1 MATKLLSIEKAMK
14 SDEVSLKNESIFDN
28 ENVASLK
35 EMLYSIPNSIN
46 KNIYIHNLFMDEEF
60 EDETDVKTERKTV
73 NEKGARIRKLILTKQ
88 DKNKK
93 ISLNLPSD
101 VLSTESDKASD
112 SSSES
117 GSSSSSESSIETDDN
132 SVSNLK
138 NDKTEKENNETIA
151 KEESKKEK
159 NASKPEETYPPM
171 TQPVI
176 IDFGDKSESEDS
188 EPKIRNNENESE
200 SGSEFEDSEFEDS
213 EFDDS
218 ESYDIEFSDSESE
231 ESELNSADASSL
243 GWINSESSSSISSSI
258 DFDNLT
264 NDDDISSTTSAESY
278 DEVEDDSSEESDIN
292 EYEISNDESENLSF
306 TEDDYDYSDV
316 SVDEENEN
324 NNLQNVSKED
334 KEGKKEKPDKNQ
346 KGEEPEF
353 EWKDQ
358 SVINEDYADEL
369 REEARRIANLKG
381 PYGMATEEGIDK
393 LSNLLDDVLDYS
405 SGISSKNNP
414 IKDLVRN
421 FNSIKTIQRGL
432 VGNKKDL
439 DVVATNIDEIKKNAN
454 EVSKARAAEISMQKT
469 YLDKII
475 ALNRFEYSEEI
486 ETMLRNALFDIHTNI
501 SQNKNSDKDANENS
515 DKDTQETAKD
525 EVFQNVG
532 KILLPLLRTKNEPM
546 NYNYDFQY
554 DILKEIIRQED
565 FFSEIEGRSSYSD
578 DDKSSLKVDPIS
590 SFILLRYLK
599 TILYYSN
606 DESIASSSPDLQSMP
621 KGEYFKE
628 SLETT
633 FRNIQDLKPNSS
645 QDDVNVNDDSYKG
658 YLQKFKG
665 FVDSYESN
673 NKKSYKE
680 NSKTIGEKRKDF
692 KKLLDNVN
700 KIIDKNY
707 AIVKKQLSP
716 MPSGGN
722 IVQLNTIKNKLEE
735 LNDEIKKSKNGNVEG
750 LKSIL
755 SNIIG
760 NIGKPSNLVEV
771 CGQKTAILENLKEM
785 YKEARKHKATKPST
799 KPEEKKDAT
808 TTAAAPPN
816 SATTAT

>member
-14 SDEVSLKNESIFDN
+14 SDEVSLKNESIVDN

-60 EDETDVKTERKTV
+60 EDETDVKTERETV

-101 VLSTESDKASD
+101 VLSTESDEASD

-138 NDKTEKENNETIA
+138 NDKTEKESNETIA
-151 KEESKKEK
+151 KEESKKEET
-159 NASKPEETYPPM
+159 ASKPEETASRITQPRIINYPPN
-171 TQPVI
+171 
-176 IDFGDKSESEDS
+176 KSESEDS
-188 EPKIRNNENESE
+188 EPEIRNNEDEDESE
-200 SGSEFEDSEFEDS
+200 SGSEFDDS

-231 ESELNSADASSL
+231 ESESNSADASSL

-324 NNLQNVSKED
+324 NNPQDVPKED
-334 KEGKKEKPDKNQ
+334 KEGKKEEPDKNQ

-381 PYGMATEEGIDK
+381 PYGMATEEGIDQ
-393 LSNLLDDVLDYS
+393 LSDLLNDVLDYS

-414 IKDLVRN
+414 IKELVRN
-421 FNSIKTIQRGL
+421 FNSIKTIQRGF

-439 DVVATNIDEIKKNAN
+439 DVVATNINEIKKNAN

-515 DKDTQETAKD
+515 DKDAQETAKN

-599 TILYYSN
+599 TILNYN
-606 DESIASSSPDLQSMP
+606 GKAGKGSSSIRIPTEECFNSD
-621 KGEYFKE
+621 GN
-628 SLETT
+628 LETT
-633 FRNIQDLKPNSS
+633 FGSIIESTNISSFTKDTLNPEQYGYSTYLADLKN
-645 QDDVNVNDDSYKG
+645 
-658 YLQKFKG
+658 
-665 FVDSYESN
+665 FVDSYNGKDKKGEIN
-673 NKKSYKE
+673 NKLKDLLSE
-680 NSKTIGEKRKDF
+680 ANKTINENYIKVKQ
-692 KKLLDNVN
+692 KLSLSPIAENINIKLLDVRTALRKLLEEINRKDN
-700 KIIDKNY
+700 RNEDLSAKLKNIIDN
-707 AIVKKQLSP
+707 
-716 MPSGGN
+716 MGNPSR
-722 IVQLNTIKNKLEE
+722 
-735 LNDEIKKSKNGNVEG
+735 
-750 LKSIL
+750 
-755 SNIIG
+755 
-760 NIGKPSNLVEV
+760 LVEV

-785 YKEARKHKATKPST
+785 YKEARKHKATNPTT
-799 KPEEKKDAT
+799 KPEEKKDAA
-808 TTAAAPPN
+808 TTAAAPP
-816 SATTAT
+816 SSTTTAT

>member
-1 MATKLLSIEKAMK
+1 
-14 SDEVSLKNESIFDN
+14 
-28 ENVASLK
+28 
-35 EMLYSIPNSIN
+35 
-46 KNIYIHNLFMDEEF
+46 MDEEF

-93 ISLNLPSD
+93 ISSSLLSD
-101 VLSTESDKASD
+101 VLSTESDEASD

-132 SVSNLK
+132 SVSNLE
-138 NDKTEKENNETIA
+138 NAKTEKENNETIA

-200 SGSEFEDSEFEDS
+200 SGSEFEDSEF
-213 EFDDS
+213 DDS
-218 ESYDIEFSDSESE
+218 ESDDIEFSDSESE
-231 ESELNSADASSL
+231 ESELNSDDASSL

-258 DFDNLT
+258 DFDDLT

-278 DEVEDDSSEESDIN
+278 DEVEDNSSEESDIN

-306 TEDDYDYSDV
+306 TENDYDYSDV

-324 NNLQNVSKED
+324 NNLQDVPKED
-334 KEGKKEKPDKNQ
+334 KENKEGKKEEPDKNQ

-414 IKDLVRN
+414 IKELVRN
-421 FNSIKTIQRGL
+421 FNSIKTIQRGF

-439 DVVATNIDEIKKNAN
+439 DVVATNINEIKKNAN
-454 EVSKARAAEISMQKT
+454 EVSKARAVEISMQKT

-722 IVQLNTIKNKLEE
+722 IVQLSTIQNKLKE

-755 SNIIG
+755 SSIIINIR
-760 NIGKPSNLVEV
+760 KPSSIVKI
-771 CGQKTAILENLKEM
+771 CGQEDELEKLEKM
-785 YKEARKHKATKPST
+785 YKEARKHKATNSST
-799 KPEEKKDAT
+799 KPEEKKDAA
-808 TTAAAPPN
+808 TTAAAPP
-816 SATTAT
+816 SSTTTAT

>member
-14 SDEVSLKNESIFDN
+14 SDEVSLKNESIVDN

-60 EDETDVKTERKTV
+60 EDETDVKTERETV

-93 ISLNLPSD
+93 ISSSLLSD
-101 VLSTESDKASD
+101 VLSTESDEASD

-138 NDKTEKENNETIA
+138 NDKTEKESNETIA
-151 KEESKKEK
+151 KEESKKEET
-159 NASKPEETYPPM
+159 ASRITQPRIINYPPN
-171 TQPVI
+171 
-176 IDFGDKSESEDS
+176 KSELEDN
-188 EPKIRNNENESE
+188 EPEIRNNEDEDESE
-200 SGSEFEDSEFEDS
+200 SGSEFDNS

-231 ESELNSADASSL
+231 ENELNSDDASIL
-243 GWINSESSSSISSSI
+243 GWINSEPSSSISSSI
-258 DFDNLT
+258 DFDDLT
-264 NDDDISSTTSAESY
+264 NDNDISSTTSAESY
-278 DEVEDDSSEESDIN
+278 DEVEDNSSEESDIN

-324 NNLQNVSKED
+324 NNLQDVPKED
-334 KEGKKEKPDKNQ
+334 KEGKKEEPDKNQ
-346 KGEEPEF
+346 KGEEPKF
-353 EWKDQ
+353 QWKDQ
-358 SVINEDYADEL
+358 SIINEDYADEL
-369 REEARRIANLKG
+369 RERARRIANLGG
-381 PYGMATEEGIDK
+381 PYGMATEKGIDQ

-414 IKDLVRN
+414 IKELVRN
-421 FNSIKTIQRGL
+421 FNSIKTIQRGF

-439 DVVATNIDEIKKNAN
+439 DVVATNINEIKKNAN

-515 DKDTQETAKD
+515 DKDAQETAKD

-578 DDKSSLKVDPIS
+578 DDKSSLKVNPIS

-599 TILYYSN
+599 TILNYN
-606 DESIASSSPDLQSMP
+606 GKAGKGSSSIRIPTEECFNSD
-621 KGEYFKE
+621 GN
-628 SLETT
+628 LETT
-633 FRNIQDLKPNSS
+633 FGSIIESTNISSFTKDTLNPEQYGYSTYLADLKN
-645 QDDVNVNDDSYKG
+645 
-658 YLQKFKG
+658 
-665 FVDSYESN
+665 FVDSYNGKDKKGEIN
-673 NKKSYKE
+673 NKLKDLLSE
-680 NSKTIGEKRKDF
+680 ANKTINENYIKVKQ
-692 KKLLDNVN
+692 KLSLSPIAENINIKLLDVRTALRKLLEEINRKDN
-700 KIIDKNY
+700 RNED
-707 AIVKKQLSP
+707 LSAKLKD
-716 MPSGGN
+716 
-722 IVQLNTIKNKLEE
+722 IIKNM
-735 LNDEIKKSKNGNVEG
+735 NS
-750 LKSIL
+750 
-755 SNIIG
+755 
-760 NIGKPSNLVEV
+760 PSNLVEV

>member
-60 EDETDVKTERKTV
+60 EDETDVKTERETV

-101 VLSTESDKASD
+101 VLSTESDEASD

-132 SVSNLK
+132 SVFNLK

-176 IDFGDKSESEDS
+176 IDFGDESESEDS
-188 EPKIRNNENESE
+188 EPEIRSNEDENESE
-200 SGSEFEDSEFEDS
+200 SGSEFEDS

-231 ESELNSADASSL
+231 ESESNSADASIL
-243 GWINSESSSSISSSI
+243 GWINSEPSSSISSSI
-258 DFDNLT
+258 DFDDLT

-278 DEVEDDSSEESDIN
+278 DEVEDNSSEESDIN

-316 SVDEENEN
+316 SVYEENEN
-324 NNLQNVSKED
+324 NNLQDVSRED

-346 KGEEPEF
+346 KGEEPKF

-358 SVINEDYADEL
+358 SIINEDYADEL
-369 REEARRIANLKG
+369 RERARRIANLGG
-381 PYGMATEEGIDK
+381 PYGMATEKGIDQ

-414 IKDLVRN
+414 IKELVRN

-515 DKDTQETAKD
+515 DKDAQETAKD

-578 DDKSSLKVDPIS
+578 DDKSSLKVNPIS

-599 TILYYSN
+599 TILNYNADSESN
-606 DESIASSSPDLQSMP
+606 NKPSNFKVPTEELFPRDGNLKNTFESIIESANIDSFEKDELNP
-621 KGEYFKE
+621 KQQDYSTYLIDFK
-628 SLETT
+628 T
-633 FRNIQDLKPNSS
+633 
-645 QDDVNVNDDSYKG
+645 
-658 YLQKFKG
+658 
-665 FVDSYESN
+665 FVDSYNEKDKKGEIN
-673 NKKSYKE
+673 NKLKDLLSKTNDKINESYHKVKQKLSKNPAYENINIELNNVKKALENLLDKIKNNKNKNLANKLNDIIKNMDNPSKLVKVCGQSKDTLESFKKMYKKSR
-680 NSKTIGEKRKDF
+680 NSKTT
-692 KKLLDNVN
+692 N
-700 KIIDKNY
+700 
-707 AIVKKQLSP
+707 
-716 MPSGGN
+716 
-722 IVQLNTIKNKLEE
+722 
-735 LNDEIKKSKNGNVEG
+735 
-750 LKSIL
+750 
-755 SNIIG
+755 SN
-760 NIGKPSNLVEV
+760 
-771 CGQKTAILENLKEM
+771 
-785 YKEARKHKATKPST
+785 T
-799 KPEEKKDAT
+799 KPEEKKGAA
-808 TTAAAPPN
+808 TTAATPPS

>member
-14 SDEVSLKNESIFDN
+14 SDEVSLKNESIVDN

-132 SVSNLK
+132 SVSNLE
-138 NDKTEKENNETIA
+138 NAKTEKENNETIA

-176 IDFGDKSESEDS
+176 IDFGDESESEDS
-188 EPKIRNNENESE
+188 EPEIRSNEDENESE
-200 SGSEFEDSEFEDS
+200 SGS

-231 ESELNSADASSL
+231 ESEP
-243 GWINSESSSSISSSI
+243 SSSISSSI
-258 DFDNLT
+258 DFDDLT

-278 DEVEDDSSEESDIN
+278 DEVDDDSSEESDIN

-421 FNSIKTIQRGL
+421 FNSIKTIQRGF

-439 DVVATNIDEIKKNAN
+439 DVVATNINEIKKNAN
-454 EVSKARAAEISMQKT
+454 EVSKARAVEISMQKT

-486 ETMLRNALFDIHTNI
+486 ETMLRNALFNIHTNI

-680 NSKTIGEKRKDF
+680 NSKTIEEKRKDF

-722 IVQLNTIKNKLEE
+722 IVQLSTIQNKLKE

-755 SNIIG
+755 SSIIINIR
-760 NIGKPSNLVEV
+760 KPSSIVKI
-771 CGQKTAILENLKEM
+771 CGQEDELEKLEKM
-785 YKEARKHKATKPST
+785 YKEARKHKATNSST

-808 TTAAAPPN
+808 TTAAAPPS

>member
-60 EDETDVKTERKTV
+60 EDETDVKTERETV

-93 ISLNLPSD
+93 ISLNLLSD
-101 VLSTESDKASD
+101 VLSTESDEASD

-132 SVSNLK
+132 SVFNLK

-176 IDFGDKSESEDS
+176 IDFGDESESEDS
-188 EPKIRNNENESE
+188 EPEIRSNEDENESE
-200 SGSEFEDSEFEDS
+200 SGS

-231 ESELNSADASSL
+231 ESEP
-243 GWINSESSSSISSSI
+243 SSSISSSI
-258 DFDNLT
+258 DFDDLT
-264 NDDDISSTTSAESY
+264 NDNDISSTTRAESY
-278 DEVEDDSSEESDIN
+278 DEVEDNSSEESDIN

-306 TEDDYDYSDV
+306 TENDYDYSDV

-324 NNLQNVSKED
+324 NNLQDVPKED

-358 SVINEDYADEL
+358 SIINEDYADEL
-369 REEARRIANLKG
+369 RERARRIANLGG
-381 PYGMATEEGIDK
+381 PYGMATEEGIDQ

-414 IKDLVRN
+414 IKELVRN

-680 NSKTIGEKRKDF
+680 NSKTIEEKRKDF

-700 KIIDKNY
+700 EIIDKNY

-722 IVQLNTIKNKLEE
+722 IVQLSTIQNKLKE

-755 SNIIG
+755 SSIIINIR
-760 NIGKPSNLVEV
+760 KPSSIVKI
-771 CGQKTAILENLKEM
+771 CGQEDELEKLEKM
-785 YKEARKHKATKPST
+785 YKEARKHKATNSST
-799 KPEEKKDAT
+799 KPEEKKDAA
-808 TTAAAPPN
+808 TTAAAPP
-816 SATTAT
+816 SSTTTAT

>member
-1 MATKLLSIEKAMK
+1 
-14 SDEVSLKNESIFDN
+14 
-28 ENVASLK
+28 
-35 EMLYSIPNSIN
+35 
-46 KNIYIHNLFMDEEF
+46 
-60 EDETDVKTERKTV
+60 
-73 NEKGARIRKLILTKQ
+73 
-88 DKNKK
+88 
-93 ISLNLPSD
+93 
-101 VLSTESDKASD
+101 
-112 SSSES
+112 
-117 GSSSSSESSIETDDN
+117 
-132 SVSNLK
+132 
-138 NDKTEKENNETIA
+138 
-151 KEESKKEK
+151 
-159 NASKPEETYPPM
+159 
-171 TQPVI
+171 
-176 IDFGDKSESEDS
+176 
-188 EPKIRNNENESE
+188 
-200 SGSEFEDSEFEDS
+200 
-213 EFDDS
+213 
-218 ESYDIEFSDSESE
+218 
-231 ESELNSADASSL
+231 
-243 GWINSESSSSISSSI
+243 
-258 DFDNLT
+258 
-264 NDDDISSTTSAESY
+264 
-278 DEVEDDSSEESDIN
+278 
-292 EYEISNDESENLSF
+292 
-306 TEDDYDYSDV
+306 
-316 SVDEENEN
+316 
-324 NNLQNVSKED
+324 
-334 KEGKKEKPDKNQ
+334 
-346 KGEEPEF
+346 
-353 EWKDQ
+353 
-358 SVINEDYADEL
+358 
-369 REEARRIANLKG
+369 
-381 PYGMATEEGIDK
+381 MATEEGIDK

-414 IKDLVRN
+414 IKELVRN

-439 DVVATNIDEIKKNAN
+439 DVVATNINEIKKNAN

-680 NSKTIGEKRKDF
+680 NSKTIEEKRKDF

-700 KIIDKNY
+700 KIINKNY

-722 IVQLNTIKNKLEE
+722 IVQLSTIQNKLKE

-755 SNIIG
+755 SSIIINIR
-760 NIGKPSNLVEV
+760 KPSSIVKI
-771 CGQKTAILENLKEM
+771 CGQEDELEKLEKM
-785 YKEARKHKATKPST
+785 YKEARKHKATNSST
-799 KPEEKKDAT
+799 KPEEKKDAA
-808 TTAAAPPN
+808 TTAAAPP
-816 SATTAT
+816 SSTTTAT

>member
-60 EDETDVKTERKTV
+60 EDETDVKTERETV

-101 VLSTESDKASD
+101 VLSTESDEASD

-132 SVSNLK
+132 SVSNLE
-138 NDKTEKENNETIA
+138 NAKTEKENNETIA

-176 IDFGDKSESEDS
+176 IDFGDESESEDS
-188 EPKIRNNENESE
+188 EPEIRSNEDENESE
-200 SGSEFEDSEFEDS
+200 SGSEFDN
-213 EFDDS
+213 S

-231 ESELNSADASSL
+231 ESEP
-243 GWINSESSSSISSSI
+243 SSSISSSI
-258 DFDNLT
+258 DFDDLT
-264 NDDDISSTTSAESY
+264 NDNDISSTTSAESY

-306 TEDDYDYSDV
+306 TENDYDYSDV

-324 NNLQNVSKED
+324 NNLQDVPKED

-358 SVINEDYADEL
+358 SIINEDYADEL
-369 REEARRIANLKG
+369 RERARRIANLGG
-381 PYGMATEEGIDK
+381 PYGMATEKGIDQ

-414 IKDLVRN
+414 IKELVRN

-515 DKDTQETAKD
+515 DKDAQETAKD

-578 DDKSSLKVDPIS
+578 DDKSSLKVNPIS

-599 TILYYSN
+599 TILNYNADSESN
-606 DESIASSSPDLQSMP
+606 NKPSNFKVPTEELFPRDGNLKNTFESIIESANIDSFEKDELNP
-621 KGEYFKE
+621 KQQDYSTYLIDFK
-628 SLETT
+628 T
-633 FRNIQDLKPNSS
+633 
-645 QDDVNVNDDSYKG
+645 
-658 YLQKFKG
+658 
-665 FVDSYESN
+665 FVDSYNEKDKKGEIN
-673 NKKSYKE
+673 NKLKDLLSKTNDKINESYHKVKQKLSKNPAYENINIELNNVKKALENLLDKIKNNKNKNLANKLNDIIKNMDNPSKLVKVCGQSKDTLESFKKMYKKSR
-680 NSKTIGEKRKDF
+680 NSKTT
-692 KKLLDNVN
+692 N
-700 KIIDKNY
+700 
-707 AIVKKQLSP
+707 
-716 MPSGGN
+716 
-722 IVQLNTIKNKLEE
+722 
-735 LNDEIKKSKNGNVEG
+735 
-750 LKSIL
+750 
-755 SNIIG
+755 SN
-760 NIGKPSNLVEV
+760 
-771 CGQKTAILENLKEM
+771 
-785 YKEARKHKATKPST
+785 T
-799 KPEEKKDAT
+799 KPEEKKGAA
-808 TTAAAPPN
+808 TTAATPPS

>member
-60 EDETDVKTERKTV
+60 EDETDVKTERETI

-93 ISLNLPSD
+93 ISSSLLSD

-132 SVSNLK
+132 SVSNLE
-138 NDKTEKENNETIA
+138 NAKTEKENNETIA

-200 SGSEFEDSEFEDS
+200 SGSEFEDSEF
-213 EFDDS
+213 DDS

-231 ESELNSADASSL
+231 ESEP
-243 GWINSESSSSISSSI
+243 SSSISSSI
-258 DFDNLT
+258 DFDDLT
-264 NDDDISSTTSAESY
+264 NDNDISSTTSAESY

-324 NNLQNVSKED
+324 NNPQDVSKED

-353 EWKDQ
+353 QWKDQ
-358 SVINEDYADEL
+358 SIINEDYANEL
-369 REEARRIANLKG
+369 REKARRIASLDG

-414 IKDLVRN
+414 IKELVRN
-421 FNSIKTIQRGL
+421 FNSIKTIQRGF

-439 DVVATNIDEIKKNAN
+439 DVVATNINEIKKNAN

-486 ETMLRNALFDIHTNI
+486 ETMLRNALFDIYTNI

-515 DKDTQETAKD
+515 DKDAQETAKD

-606 DESIASSSPDLQSMP
+606 DESIAPSSPDLQSMP

-680 NSKTIGEKRKDF
+680 NSKTIEEKRKDF

-700 KIIDKNY
+700 EIIDKNY

-785 YKEARKHKATKPST
+785 YKEARKHKATNSST
-799 KPEEKKDAT
+799 KPEEKKDAA
-808 TTAAAPPN
+808 TTAAAPP
-816 SATTAT
+816 SSTTTAT

>member
-60 EDETDVKTERKTV
+60 EDETDVKTERETV
-73 NEKGARIRKLILTKQ
+73 NEKDARIRKLILTKQ

-93 ISLNLPSD
+93 ISLNLLSD
-101 VLSTESDKASD
+101 VLSTESDEASD

-132 SVSNLK
+132 SVFNLE
-138 NDKTEKENNETIA
+138 NAKTEKENNETIA

-159 NASKPEETYPPM
+159 NASKPEETYSPM

-176 IDFGDKSESEDS
+176 IDFGDESESEDS
-188 EPKIRNNENESE
+188 EPEIRSNEDENESE
-200 SGSEFEDSEFEDS
+200 SGS

-231 ESELNSADASSL
+231 ESEP
-243 GWINSESSSSISSSI
+243 SSSISSSI
-258 DFDNLT
+258 DFDDLT
-264 NDDDISSTTSAESY
+264 NDNDISSTTSAESY
-278 DEVEDDSSEESDIN
+278 DEVEDNSSEESDIN

-306 TEDDYDYSDV
+306 TENDYDYSDV

-324 NNLQNVSKED
+324 NNLQDVSRED

-346 KGEEPEF
+346 KGEEPKF

-358 SVINEDYADEL
+358 SIINEDYADEL
-369 REEARRIANLKG
+369 RERARRIANLGG
-381 PYGMATEEGIDK
+381 PYGMATEEGIDQ

-414 IKDLVRN
+414 IKELVRN

-680 NSKTIGEKRKDF
+680 NSKTIEEKRKDF

-722 IVQLNTIKNKLEE
+722 IVQLSTIQNKLKE

-755 SNIIG
+755 SSIIINIR
-760 NIGKPSNLVEV
+760 KPSSIVKI
-771 CGQKTAILENLKEM
+771 CGQEDELEKLEKM
-785 YKEARKHKATKPST
+785 YKEARKHKATNSST
-799 KPEEKKDAT
+799 KPEEKKDAA
-808 TTAAAPPN
+808 TTAAAPP
-816 SATTAT
+816 SSTTTAT

>member
-60 EDETDVKTERKTV
+60 EDETDVKTERETV

-93 ISLNLPSD
+93 ISSSLLSD

-132 SVSNLK
+132 SVSNLE
-138 NDKTEKENNETIA
+138 NAKTEKENNETIA

-176 IDFGDKSESEDS
+176 IDFGDESESEDS
-188 EPKIRNNENESE
+188 EPEIRSNEDENESE
-200 SGSEFEDSEFEDS
+200 SGSEFEDS

-218 ESYDIEFSDSESE
+218 ESYDIEFSDSKSE
-231 ESELNSADASSL
+231 ESELNSADASIL
-243 GWINSESSSSISSSI
+243 GWINSEPSSSISSSI
-258 DFDNLT
+258 DFDDLT

-324 NNLQNVSKED
+324 NNPQDVSKEG

-346 KGEEPEF
+346 KGEEPKF

-358 SVINEDYADEL
+358 SIINEDYADEL
-369 REEARRIANLKG
+369 RERARRIANLGG
-381 PYGMATEEGIDK
+381 PYGMATEEGIDQ

-414 IKDLVRN
+414 IKELVRN
-421 FNSIKTIQRGL
+421 FNSIKTIQRGF

-439 DVVATNIDEIKKNAN
+439 DVVATNINEIKKNAN

-680 NSKTIGEKRKDF
+680 NSKTIEEKRKDF

-722 IVQLNTIKNKLEE
+722 IVQLSTIQNKLKE

-785 YKEARKHKATKPST
+785 YKEARKHKATNSST
-799 KPEEKKDAT
+799 KPEEKKDAA
-808 TTAAAPPN
+808 TTAAAPP
-816 SATTAT
+816 SSTTTAT

>member
-14 SDEVSLKNESIFDN
+14 SDEVSLKNESIVDN

-60 EDETDVKTERKTV
+60 EDETDVKTERETV

-93 ISLNLPSD
+93 ISSSLLSD

-132 SVSNLK
+132 SVSNLE
-138 NDKTEKENNETIA
+138 NAKTEKENNETIA

-176 IDFGDKSESEDS
+176 IDFGDESESEDS

-200 SGSEFEDSEFEDS
+200 SGSEFEDSEF
-213 EFDDS
+213 DDS

-231 ESELNSADASSL
+231 ESESNSADASSL

-258 DFDNLT
+258 DFDDLT
-264 NDDDISSTTSAESY
+264 NDNDISSTTSAESY
-278 DEVEDDSSEESDIN
+278 DEVEDNSSEESDIN

-316 SVDEENEN
+316 SVYEENEN
-324 NNLQNVSKED
+324 NNLQDVSRED

-346 KGEEPEF
+346 KGEEPKF

-358 SVINEDYADEL
+358 SIINEDYADEL
-369 REEARRIANLKG
+369 REKARRIASLDG

-421 FNSIKTIQRGL
+421 FNSIKTIQRGF

-599 TILYYSN
+599 TILNYN
-606 DESIASSSPDLQSMP
+606 GKAGKGSSSIRIPTEECFNSD
-621 KGEYFKE
+621 GN
-628 SLETT
+628 LETT
-633 FRNIQDLKPNSS
+633 FGSIIESTNISSFTKDTLNPEQYGYSTYLADLK
-645 QDDVNVNDDSYKG
+645 K
-658 YLQKFKG
+658 
-665 FVDSYESN
+665 FVDSYNGKDKKGEIN
-673 NKKSYKE
+673 NKLKDLLSE
-680 NSKTIGEKRKDF
+680 ANKTINENYIKVKQ
-692 KKLLDNVN
+692 KLSLSPIAENINIKLLDVRTALRKLLEEINRKDN
-700 KIIDKNY
+700 RNED
-707 AIVKKQLSP
+707 LSAKLKD
-716 MPSGGN
+716 
-722 IVQLNTIKNKLEE
+722 IIKNM
-735 LNDEIKKSKNGNVEG
+735 NS
-750 LKSIL
+750 
-755 SNIIG
+755 
-760 NIGKPSNLVEV
+760 PSNLVEV

-808 TTAAAPPN
+808 TTAAAPPS

>member
-14 SDEVSLKNESIFDN
+14 SDEVSLKNESIVDN

-60 EDETDVKTERKTV
+60 EDETDVKTERETV

-101 VLSTESDKASD
+101 VLSTESDEASD

-132 SVSNLK
+132 SVSNLE
-138 NDKTEKENNETIA
+138 NAKTEKENNETIA

-176 IDFGDKSESEDS
+176 IDFGDESESEDS
-188 EPKIRNNENESE
+188 EPEIRSNEDENESE
-200 SGSEFEDSEFEDS
+200 SGSEFDN
-213 EFDDS
+213 S

-231 ESELNSADASSL
+231 ESEP
-243 GWINSESSSSISSSI
+243 SSSISSSI
-258 DFDNLT
+258 DFDDLT
-264 NDDDISSTTSAESY
+264 NDNDISSTTSAESY
-278 DEVEDDSSEESDIN
+278 DEVEDNSSEESDIN

-306 TEDDYDYSDV
+306 TENDYDYSDV

-324 NNLQNVSKED
+324 NNLQDVPKED

-353 EWKDQ
+353 QWKDQ
-358 SVINEDYADEL
+358 SIINEDYADEL
-369 REEARRIANLKG
+369 REKARRIASLDG

-421 FNSIKTIQRGL
+421 FNSIKTIQRGF

-439 DVVATNIDEIKKNAN
+439 DVVATNINEIKKNAN
-454 EVSKARAAEISMQKT
+454 EVSKARAVEISMQKT

-515 DKDTQETAKD
+515 DKDAQETAKD

-722 IVQLNTIKNKLEE
+722 IVQLSTIQNKLKE

-755 SNIIG
+755 SSIIINIR
-760 NIGKPSNLVEV
+760 KPSSIVKI
-771 CGQKTAILENLKEM
+771 CGQEDELEKLEKM
-785 YKEARKHKATKPST
+785 YKEARKHKATNSST
-799 KPEEKKDAT
+799 KPEEKKDAA
-808 TTAAAPPN
+808 TTAAAPP
-816 SATTAT
+816 SSTTTAT

>member
-14 SDEVSLKNESIFDN
+14 SDEVSLKNESIVDN

-60 EDETDVKTERKTV
+60 EDETDVKTERETV

-101 VLSTESDKASD
+101 VLSTESDEASD

-132 SVSNLK
+132 SVFNLE
-138 NDKTEKENNETIA
+138 NAKTEKENNETIA

-159 NASKPEETYPPM
+159 NASKPEETYSPM

-176 IDFGDKSESEDS
+176 IDFGDESESEDS
-188 EPKIRNNENESE
+188 EPEIRSNEDENESE
-200 SGSEFEDSEFEDS
+200 SGS

-231 ESELNSADASSL
+231 ESEP
-243 GWINSESSSSISSSI
+243 SSSISSSI
-258 DFDNLT
+258 DFDDLT
-264 NDDDISSTTSAESY
+264 NDNDISSTTSAESY
-278 DEVEDDSSEESDIN
+278 DEVEDNSSEESDIN

-306 TEDDYDYSDV
+306 TENDYDYSDV

-324 NNLQNVSKED
+324 NNLQDVSRED

-346 KGEEPEF
+346 KGEEPKF

-358 SVINEDYADEL
+358 SIINEDYADEL
-369 REEARRIANLKG
+369 RERARRIANLGG
-381 PYGMATEEGIDK
+381 PYGMATEEGIDQ

-414 IKDLVRN
+414 IKELVRN

-515 DKDTQETAKD
+515 DKDAQETAKD

-606 DESIASSSPDLQSMP
+606 DESIAPSSPDLQSMP
-621 KGEYFKE
+621 KGECFKE

-673 NKKSYKE
+673 NKKFYKE
-680 NSKTIGEKRKDF
+680 NSKTIEEKRKDF

-722 IVQLNTIKNKLEE
+722 IVQLSTIQNKLKE

-755 SNIIG
+755 SSIIINIR
-760 NIGKPSNLVEV
+760 KPSSIVKI
-771 CGQKTAILENLKEM
+771 CGQEDELEKLEKM
-785 YKEARKHKATKPST
+785 YKEARKHKATNSST
-799 KPEEKKDAT
+799 KPEEKKDAA
-808 TTAAAPPN
+808 TTAAAPP
-816 SATTAT
+816 SSTTTAT

>member
-14 SDEVSLKNESIFDN
+14 SDEVSLKNESIVDN

-46 KNIYIHNLFMDEEF
+46 KNIYIHNLFMDKEF
-60 EDETDVKTERKTV
+60 EDETNVKTERETV

-93 ISLNLPSD
+93 ISSRLLSD
-101 VLSTESDKASD
+101 VLSTESDEASD

-132 SVSNLK
+132 SVSNLE
-138 NDKTEKENNETIA
+138 NAKTEKENNETIA

-176 IDFGDKSESEDS
+176 IDFGDESESEDS
-188 EPKIRNNENESE
+188 EPEIRSNEDENESE
-200 SGSEFEDSEFEDS
+200 SGSEFDN
-213 EFDDS
+213 S

-231 ESELNSADASSL
+231 ESEP
-243 GWINSESSSSISSSI
+243 SSSISSSI
-258 DFDNLT
+258 DFDDLT
-264 NDDDISSTTSAESY
+264 NDNDISSTTSAESY

-306 TEDDYDYSDV
+306 TENDYDYSDV

-324 NNLQNVSKED
+324 NNLQDVPKED

-358 SVINEDYADEL
+358 SIINEDYADEL
-369 REEARRIANLKG
+369 RERARRIANLGG
-381 PYGMATEEGIDK
+381 PYGMATEKGIDQ

-421 FNSIKTIQRGL
+421 FNSIKTIQRGF

-439 DVVATNIDEIKKNAN
+439 DVVATNINEIKKNAN

-599 TILYYSN
+599 TILNYN
-606 DESIASSSPDLQSMP
+606 GKAGKGSSSIRIPTEECFNSD
-621 KGEYFKE
+621 GN
-628 SLETT
+628 LETT
-633 FRNIQDLKPNSS
+633 FGSIIESTNISSFTKDTLNPEQYGYSTYLADLK
-645 QDDVNVNDDSYKG
+645 K
-658 YLQKFKG
+658 
-665 FVDSYESN
+665 FVDSYNGKDKKGEIN
-673 NKKSYKE
+673 NKLKDLLSE
-680 NSKTIGEKRKDF
+680 ANKTINENYIKVKQ
-692 KKLLDNVN
+692 KLSLSPIAENINIKLLDVRTALRKLLEEINRKDN
-700 KIIDKNY
+700 RNED
-707 AIVKKQLSP
+707 LSAKLKD
-716 MPSGGN
+716 
-722 IVQLNTIKNKLEE
+722 IIKNM
-735 LNDEIKKSKNGNVEG
+735 NS
-750 LKSIL
+750 
-755 SNIIG
+755 
-760 NIGKPSNLVEV
+760 PSNLVEV

-808 TTAAAPPN
+808 TTAAAPPS

>member
-1 MATKLLSIEKAMK
+1 
-14 SDEVSLKNESIFDN
+14 
-28 ENVASLK
+28 
-35 EMLYSIPNSIN
+35 MLYSIPNSIN

-60 EDETDVKTERKTV
+60 EDETDVKTERETV

-93 ISLNLPSD
+93 ISSSLLSD

-132 SVSNLK
+132 SVSNLE
-138 NDKTEKENNETIA
+138 NAKTEKENNETIA

-176 IDFGDKSESEDS
+176 IDFGDESESEDS
-188 EPKIRNNENESE
+188 EPEIRSNEDENESE
-200 SGSEFEDSEFEDS
+200 SGS

-231 ESELNSADASSL
+231 ESEP
-243 GWINSESSSSISSSI
+243 SSSISSSI
-258 DFDNLT
+258 DFDDLT
-264 NDDDISSTTSAESY
+264 NDNDISSTTSAESY
-278 DEVEDDSSEESDIN
+278 DEVEDNSSEESDIN

-324 NNLQNVSKED
+324 NNLQDVPKED

-358 SVINEDYADEL
+358 SIINEDYADEL
-369 REEARRIANLKG
+369 RERARRIANLGG
-381 PYGMATEEGIDK
+381 PYGMATEEGIDQ

-414 IKDLVRN
+414 IKELVRN

-439 DVVATNIDEIKKNAN
+439 DVVATNINEIKKNAN
-454 EVSKARAAEISMQKT
+454 EVSKARAVEISMQKT

-599 TILYYSN
+599 TILNYN
-606 DESIASSSPDLQSMP
+606 GKAGKGSSSIRIPTEECFNSD
-621 KGEYFKE
+621 GN
-628 SLETT
+628 LETT
-633 FRNIQDLKPNSS
+633 FGSIIESTNISSFTKDTLNPEQYGYSTYLADLK
-645 QDDVNVNDDSYKG
+645 K
-658 YLQKFKG
+658 
-665 FVDSYESN
+665 FVDSYNGKDKKGEIN
-673 NKKSYKE
+673 NKLKDLLSE
-680 NSKTIGEKRKDF
+680 ANKTINENYIKVKQ
-692 KKLLDNVN
+692 KLSLSPIAENINIKLLDVRTALRKLLEEINRKDN
-700 KIIDKNY
+700 RNED
-707 AIVKKQLSP
+707 LSAKLKD
-716 MPSGGN
+716 
-722 IVQLNTIKNKLEE
+722 IIKNM
-735 LNDEIKKSKNGNVEG
+735 NS
-750 LKSIL
+750 
-755 SNIIG
+755 
-760 NIGKPSNLVEV
+760 PSNLVEV

>member
-14 SDEVSLKNESIFDN
+14 SDEVSLKNESMGDN

-46 KNIYIHNLFMDEEF
+46 KNIYIHNLFMGGKF
-60 EDETDVKTERKTV
+60 EDETDVKTERETI
-73 NEKGARIRKLILTKQ
+73 NEKGARIRNLILTKQ
-88 DKNKK
+88 DKNAKK
-93 ISLNLPSD
+93 YANLPLGLLPTKSD
-101 VLSTESDKASD
+101 GTSDIYSELGSSTE
-112 SSSES
+112 
-117 GSSSSSESSIETDDN
+117 
-132 SVSNLK
+132 
-138 NDKTEKENNETIA
+138 ENNNSTSFSEDSEFEKNNENIT
-151 KEESKKEK
+151 KEESKKEE
-159 NASKPEETYPPM
+159 NASKPEEVYSPM

-176 IDFGDKSESEDS
+176 IDSGDESESEDS
-188 EPKIRNNENESE
+188 EPEIRNNENKSEIESK
-200 SGSEFEDSEFEDS
+200 FENSK
-213 EFDDS
+213 FD
-218 ESYDIEFSDSESE
+218 DSESE
-231 ESELNSADASSL
+231 ESESSSAGASIL

-258 DFDNLT
+258 DFDDLT
-264 NDDDISSTTSAESY
+264 NDSSITYSTTSDEFY
-278 DEVEDDSSEESDIN
+278 DELDDDVSEEPSMN
-292 EYEISNDESENLSF
+292 KYEGSDESENLSF
-306 TEDDYDYSDV
+306 TEDDYDYSAV
-316 SVDEENEN
+316 SIDEENKN
-324 NNLQNVSKED
+324 NNPQDVSKED
-334 KEGKKEKPDKNQ
+334 KEGKKEEPDKNQ
-346 KGEEPEF
+346 KGKEPKF
-353 EWKDQ
+353 ELKDQ
-358 SVINEDYADEL
+358 SVIKEDYANEL
-369 REEARRIANLKG
+369 RKEARRIASLDG
-381 PYGMATEEGIDK
+381 PYGMATEEGIDQ
-393 LSNLLDDVLDYS
+393 LSNLLNDVLDYS

-414 IKDLVRN
+414 IKELVRN
-421 FNSIKTIQRGL
+421 FNSIKTIQRGF

-439 DVVATNIDEIKKNAN
+439 DVVATNINEIKKNAN

-469 YLDKII
+469 YLDKIT

-501 SQNKNSDKDANENS
+501 SKNENS
-515 DKDTQETAKD
+515 DKDAQETAKD
-525 EVFQNVG
+525 EVFRNIG

-606 DESIASSSPDLQSMP
+606 DESMAPTSPNLQLMP

-633 FRNIQDLKPNSS
+633 FKNIQDLKLNSS
-645 QDDVNVNDDSYKG
+645 QDDVNVDDDSYKD

-665 FVDSYESN
+665 FVDSYES
-673 NKKSYKE
+673 KKSYKK
-680 NSKTIGEKRKDF
+680 NSKTIEEKRKDF

-700 KIIDKNY
+700 EIIDKNY

-716 MPSGGN
+716 IPSGGN
-722 IVQLNTIKNKLEE
+722 IVQLSTIISKLKE
-735 LNDEIKKSKNGNVEG
+735 LNGEIKKSTNGNVEG

-755 SNIIG
+755 NSIIG
-760 NIGKPSNLVEV
+760 NIKKPSSIVKI
-771 CGQKTAILENLKEM
+771 CGQEGELEKLREM
-785 YKEARKHKATKPST
+785 YKEARKHKATNPST
-799 KPEEKKDAT
+799 KPEEKKDAS
-808 TTAAAPPN
+808 TTAAAPAS

>member
-60 EDETDVKTERKTV
+60 EDETDVKTERETV

-93 ISLNLPSD
+93 ISLNLLSD
-101 VLSTESDKASD
+101 VLSTESDEASD

-132 SVSNLK
+132 SVFNLE
-138 NDKTEKENNETIA
+138 NAKTEKENNETIA

-159 NASKPEETYPPM
+159 NASKPEETYSPM

-176 IDFGDKSESEDS
+176 IDFGDESESEDS
-188 EPKIRNNENESE
+188 EPEIRSNEDENESE
-200 SGSEFEDSEFEDS
+200 SGS

-231 ESELNSADASSL
+231 ESEP
-243 GWINSESSSSISSSI
+243 SSSISSSI
-258 DFDNLT
+258 DFDDLT
-264 NDDDISSTTSAESY
+264 NDNDISSTTSAESY
-278 DEVEDDSSEESDIN
+278 DEVEDNSSEESDIN

-306 TEDDYDYSDV
+306 TENDYDYSDV

-324 NNLQNVSKED
+324 NNLQDVSRED

-346 KGEEPEF
+346 KGEEPKF

-358 SVINEDYADEL
+358 SIINEDYADEL
-369 REEARRIANLKG
+369 RERARRIANLGG
-381 PYGMATEEGIDK
+381 PYGMATEEGIDQ

-414 IKDLVRN
+414 IKELVRN

-680 NSKTIGEKRKDF
+680 NSKTIEEKRKDF

-722 IVQLNTIKNKLEE
+722 IVQLSTIQNKLKE

-755 SNIIG
+755 SSIIINIR
-760 NIGKPSNLVEV
+760 KPSSIVKI
-771 CGQKTAILENLKEM
+771 CGQEDELEKLEKM
-785 YKEARKHKATKPST
+785 YKEARKHKATNSST
-799 KPEEKKDAT
+799 KPEEKKDAA
-808 TTAAAPPN
+808 TTAAAPP
-816 SATTAT
+816 SSTTTAT

>member
-60 EDETDVKTERKTV
+60 EDETDVKTERETI

-93 ISLNLPSD
+93 ISSSLLSD

-138 NDKTEKENNETIA
+138 NDKTEKESNETIA
-151 KEESKKEK
+151 KEESKKEET
-159 NASKPEETYPPM
+159 ASRITQPRIINYPPN
-171 TQPVI
+171 
-176 IDFGDKSESEDS
+176 KSELEDN
-188 EPKIRNNENESE
+188 EPEIRNNEDESE
-200 SGSEFEDSEFEDS
+200 SGSEFDDSEFEDSEFEDS

-231 ESELNSADASSL
+231 ESESNSADASSL

-278 DEVEDDSSEESDIN
+278 DEVEDDFSEESDIN

-324 NNLQNVSKED
+324 NNLQNVSKEDKED

-414 IKDLVRN
+414 IKELVRN
-421 FNSIKTIQRGL
+421 FNSIKTIQRGF

-439 DVVATNIDEIKKNAN
+439 DVVATNINEIKKNAN

-501 SQNKNSDKDANENS
+501 SQNKNSDE
-515 DKDTQETAKD
+515 DTQETAK
-525 EVFQNVG
+525 NVG

-554 DILKEIIRQED
+554 DILKKIIRQED

-599 TILYYSN
+599 TILNYN
-606 DESIASSSPDLQSMP
+606 GKAGKGSSSIRIPTEECFNSD
-621 KGEYFKE
+621 GN
-628 SLETT
+628 LETT
-633 FRNIQDLKPNSS
+633 FGSIIESTNISSFTKDTLNPEQYGYSTYLADLKN
-645 QDDVNVNDDSYKG
+645 
-658 YLQKFKG
+658 
-665 FVDSYESN
+665 FVDSYNGKDKKGEIN
-673 NKKSYKE
+673 NKLKDLLSE
-680 NSKTIGEKRKDF
+680 ANKTINENYIKVKQ
-692 KKLLDNVN
+692 KLSLSPIAENINIKLLDVRTALRKLLEEINRKDN
-700 KIIDKNY
+700 RNEDLSAKLKNIIDN
-707 AIVKKQLSP
+707 
-716 MPSGGN
+716 MGNPS
-722 IVQLNTIKNKLEE
+722 K
-735 LNDEIKKSKNGNVEG
+735 
-750 LKSIL
+750 
-755 SNIIG
+755 
-760 NIGKPSNLVEV
+760 LVEV

-785 YKEARKHKATKPST
+785 YKEARKHKATNPST
-799 KPEEKKDAT
+799 KPEEKKGAA
-808 TTAAAPPN
+808 TTAAAPPS

>member
-60 EDETDVKTERKTV
+60 EDETDVKTERETV

-101 VLSTESDKASD
+101 VLSTESDEASD

-132 SVSNLK
+132 SVFNLE
-138 NDKTEKENNETIA
+138 NAKTEKENNETIA

-176 IDFGDKSESEDS
+176 IDFGDESESEDS
-188 EPKIRNNENESE
+188 EPEIRSNEDENESE
-200 SGSEFEDSEFEDS
+200 SGS

-231 ESELNSADASSL
+231 ESEP
-243 GWINSESSSSISSSI
+243 SSSISSSI
-258 DFDNLT
+258 DFDDLT
-264 NDDDISSTTSAESY
+264 NDNDISSTTSAESY
-278 DEVEDDSSEESDIN
+278 DEVEDNSSEESDIN

-324 NNLQNVSKED
+324 NNLQDVPKED
-334 KEGKKEKPDKNQ
+334 KEGKKEEPDKNQ
-346 KGEEPEF
+346 KGEEPKF
-353 EWKDQ
+353 QWKDQ
-358 SVINEDYADEL
+358 SIINEDYADEL
-369 REEARRIANLKG
+369 RERARRIANLGG
-381 PYGMATEEGIDK
+381 PYGMATEKGIDQ

-414 IKDLVRN
+414 IKELVRN
-421 FNSIKTIQRGL
+421 FNSIKTIQRGF

-439 DVVATNIDEIKKNAN
+439 DVVATNINEIKKNAN

-515 DKDTQETAKD
+515 DKDAQETAKD

-578 DDKSSLKVDPIS
+578 DDKSSLKVNPIS

-599 TILYYSN
+599 TILNYN
-606 DESIASSSPDLQSMP
+606 GKAGKGSSSIRIPTEECFNSD
-621 KGEYFKE
+621 GN
-628 SLETT
+628 LETT
-633 FRNIQDLKPNSS
+633 FGSIIESTNISSFTKDTLNPEQYGYSTYLADLKN
-645 QDDVNVNDDSYKG
+645 
-658 YLQKFKG
+658 
-665 FVDSYESN
+665 FVDSYNGKDKKGEIN
-673 NKKSYKE
+673 NKLKDLLSE
-680 NSKTIGEKRKDF
+680 ANKTINENYIKVKQ
-692 KKLLDNVN
+692 KLSLSPIAENINIKLLDVRTALRKLLEEINRKDN
-700 KIIDKNY
+700 RNED
-707 AIVKKQLSP
+707 LSAKLKD
-716 MPSGGN
+716 
-722 IVQLNTIKNKLEE
+722 IIKNM
-735 LNDEIKKSKNGNVEG
+735 NS
-750 LKSIL
+750 
-755 SNIIG
+755 
-760 NIGKPSNLVEV
+760 PSNLVKV
-771 CGQKTAILENLKEM
+771 CGQSKDTLESFKKM
-785 YKEARKHKATKPST
+785 YKEARKHKATNPST

-808 TTAAAPPN
+808 TTAATPPS

>member
-60 EDETDVKTERKTV
+60 EDETDVKTERETV

-101 VLSTESDKASD
+101 VLSTESDEASD

-132 SVSNLK
+132 SVSNLE
-138 NDKTEKENNETIA
+138 NAKTEKENNETIA

-176 IDFGDKSESEDS
+176 IDFGDESESEDS
-188 EPKIRNNENESE
+188 EPEIRSNEDENESE
-200 SGSEFEDSEFEDS
+200 SGSEFDN
-213 EFDDS
+213 S

-231 ESELNSADASSL
+231 ESEP
-243 GWINSESSSSISSSI
+243 SSSISSSI
-258 DFDNLT
+258 DFDDLT
-264 NDDDISSTTSAESY
+264 NDNDISSTTSAESY

-306 TEDDYDYSDV
+306 TENDYDYSDV

-324 NNLQNVSKED
+324 NNLQDVPKED

-358 SVINEDYADEL
+358 SIINEDYADEL
-369 REEARRIANLKG
+369 RERARRIANLGG
-381 PYGMATEEGIDK
+381 PYGMATEKGIDQ

-421 FNSIKTIQRGL
+421 FNSIKTIQRGF

-439 DVVATNIDEIKKNAN
+439 DVVATNINEIKKNAN

-599 TILYYSN
+599 TILNYN
-606 DESIASSSPDLQSMP
+606 GKAGKGSSSIRIPTEECFNSD
-621 KGEYFKE
+621 GN
-628 SLETT
+628 LETT
-633 FRNIQDLKPNSS
+633 FGSIIESTNISSFTKDTLNPEQYGYSTYLADLK
-645 QDDVNVNDDSYKG
+645 K
-658 YLQKFKG
+658 
-665 FVDSYESN
+665 FVDSYNGKDKKGEIN
-673 NKKSYKE
+673 NKLKDLLSE
-680 NSKTIGEKRKDF
+680 ANKTINENYIKVKQ
-692 KKLLDNVN
+692 KLSLSPIAENINIKLLDVRTALRKLLEEINRKDN
-700 KIIDKNY
+700 RNED
-707 AIVKKQLSP
+707 LSAKLKD
-716 MPSGGN
+716 
-722 IVQLNTIKNKLEE
+722 IIKNM
-735 LNDEIKKSKNGNVEG
+735 NS
-750 LKSIL
+750 
-755 SNIIG
+755 
-760 NIGKPSNLVEV
+760 PSNLVEV

-808 TTAAAPPN
+808 TTAAAPPS

>member
-46 KNIYIHNLFMDEEF
+46 KNIYIHNLFMDKEF
-60 EDETDVKTERKTV
+60 EDETDVKTERETV

-88 DKNKK
+88 NKNKK

-101 VLSTESDKASD
+101 VLSTESDEASD

-132 SVSNLK
+132 SVSNLE
-138 NDKTEKENNETIA
+138 NAKTEKENNETIA

-200 SGSEFEDSEFEDS
+200 SGSEFEDSEF
-213 EFDDS
+213 DDS

-231 ESELNSADASSL
+231 ESESNSADASSL

-258 DFDNLT
+258 DFDDLT
-264 NDDDISSTTSAESY
+264 NDNDISSTTSAESY
-278 DEVEDDSSEESDIN
+278 DEVEDNSSEESDIN

-306 TEDDYDYSDV
+306 TENDYDYSDV

-324 NNLQNVSKED
+324 NNPQDVSKED

-346 KGEEPEF
+346 KGEEPKF

-358 SVINEDYADEL
+358 SIINEDYADEL
-369 REEARRIANLKG
+369 RERARRIANLGG

-414 IKDLVRN
+414 IKELVRN
-421 FNSIKTIQRGL
+421 FNSIKTIQRSF

-439 DVVATNIDEIKKNAN
+439 DVVATNINEIKKNAN
-454 EVSKARAAEISMQKT
+454 EVSKARAVEISMQKT

-515 DKDTQETAKD
+515 DKDAQETAKD

-578 DDKSSLKVDPIS
+578 DEKSSLKVNPIS

-599 TILYYSN
+599 TILNY
-606 DESIASSSPDLQSMP
+606 D
-621 KGEYFKE
+621 KGTTDAKKNIYFEVPEEECFKDQKK
-628 SLETT
+628 LETAFKT
-633 FRNIQDLKPNSS
+633 ITAVGSNAF
-645 QDDVNVNDDSYKG
+645 DDSNSLIESGNYPNYLKKFAIFINGNATDKG
-658 YLQKFKG
+658 NKIKNS
-665 FVDSYESN
+665 VD
-673 NKKSYKE
+673 K
-680 NSKTIGEKRKDF
+680 I
-692 KKLLDNVN
+692 N
-700 KIIDKNY
+700 KIINSKYDLVKN
-707 AIVKKQLSP
+707 QLSP
-716 MPSGGN
+716 LSTMQN
-722 IVQLNTIKNKLEE
+722 INIGLIELEEALKNLYDELKKINTNNLPVKLKDIIKNM
-735 LNDEIKKSKNGNVEG
+735 NS
-750 LKSIL
+750 
-755 SNIIG
+755 
-760 NIGKPSNLVEV
+760 PSNLVEV

-785 YKEARKHKATKPST
+785 YKEARKQ
-799 KPEEKKDAT
+799 
-808 TTAAAPPN
+808 
-816 SATTAT
+816 

>member
-101 VLSTESDKASD
+101 VLSTESDEASD

-132 SVSNLK
+132 SVSNLE
-138 NDKTEKENNETIA
+138 NAKTEKENNETIA

-176 IDFGDKSESEDS
+176 IDFGDESESEDS
-188 EPKIRNNENESE
+188 EPEIRSNEDENESE
-200 SGSEFEDSEFEDS
+200 SGS

-231 ESELNSADASSL
+231 ESEP
-243 GWINSESSSSISSSI
+243 SSSISSSI
-258 DFDNLT
+258 DFDDLT
-264 NDDDISSTTSAESY
+264 NDNDISSTTSAESY

-324 NNLQNVSKED
+324 NNPQDVSKED

-346 KGEEPEF
+346 KGEEPKF

-358 SVINEDYADEL
+358 SIINEDYADEL
-369 REEARRIANLKG
+369 REKARRIASLDG

-414 IKDLVRN
+414 IKELVRN

-515 DKDTQETAKD
+515 DKDAQETAKD

-680 NSKTIGEKRKDF
+680 NSKTIEEKRKDF

-722 IVQLNTIKNKLEE
+722 IVQLSTIQNKLKE

-755 SNIIG
+755 SSIIINIR
-760 NIGKPSNLVEV
+760 KPSSIVKI
-771 CGQKTAILENLKEM
+771 CGQEDELEKLEKM
-785 YKEARKHKATKPST
+785 YKEARKHKATNSST
-799 KPEEKKDAT
+799 KPEEKKDAA
-808 TTAAAPPN
+808 TTAAAPP
-816 SATTAT
+816 SSTTTAT

>member
-93 ISLNLPSD
+93 ISSSLLSD
-101 VLSTESDKASD
+101 ALSTESDKASD

-132 SVSNLK
+132 SVSNLE
-138 NDKTEKENNETIA
+138 NAKTEKENNETIA

-200 SGSEFEDSEFEDS
+200 SGSEFEDSEF
-213 EFDDS
+213 DDS

-231 ESELNSADASSL
+231 ESEP
-243 GWINSESSSSISSSI
+243 SSSISSSI
-258 DFDNLT
+258 DFDDLT
-264 NDDDISSTTSAESY
+264 NDNDISSTTSAESY

-324 NNLQNVSKED
+324 NNPQDVSKED

-353 EWKDQ
+353 QWKDQ
-358 SVINEDYADEL
+358 SIINEDYANEL
-369 REEARRIANLKG
+369 REKARRIASLDG

-414 IKDLVRN
+414 IKELVRN
-421 FNSIKTIQRGL
+421 FNSIKTIQRGF

-439 DVVATNIDEIKKNAN
+439 DVVATNINEIKKNAN

-486 ETMLRNALFDIHTNI
+486 ETMLRNALFDIYTNI

-515 DKDTQETAKD
+515 DKDAQETAKD

-606 DESIASSSPDLQSMP
+606 DESIAPSSPDLQSMP

-680 NSKTIGEKRKDF
+680 NSKTIEEKRKDF

-700 KIIDKNY
+700 EIIDKNY

-785 YKEARKHKATKPST
+785 YKEARKHKATNSST
-799 KPEEKKDAT
+799 KPEEKKDAA
-808 TTAAAPPN
+808 TTAAAPP
-816 SATTAT
+816 SSTTTAT

>member
-14 SDEVSLKNESIFDN
+14 SDEVSLKNESIVDN

-60 EDETDVKTERKTV
+60 EDETDVKTERETI

-132 SVSNLK
+132 SVSNLE
-138 NDKTEKENNETIA
+138 NAKTEKENNETIA
-151 KEESKKEK
+151 KEESKKEET
-159 NASKPEETYPPM
+159 ASRITQPRIINYPPN
-171 TQPVI
+171 
-176 IDFGDKSESEDS
+176 KSESKDS
-188 EPKIRNNENESE
+188 EPEIRNNEDEDESE
-200 SGSEFEDSEFEDS
+200 SGS

-231 ESELNSADASSL
+231 ESESNSADASSL

-258 DFDNLT
+258 DFDDLT

-324 NNLQNVSKED
+324 NNPQDVSKED

-358 SVINEDYADEL
+358 SIINEDYADEL
-369 REEARRIANLKG
+369 RERARRIANLGG

-414 IKDLVRN
+414 IKELVRN
-421 FNSIKTIQRGL
+421 FNSIKTIQRGF

-439 DVVATNIDEIKKNAN
+439 DVVATNINEIKKNAN

-486 ETMLRNALFDIHTNI
+486 ETMLRNALFDIYTNI

-599 TILYYSN
+599 TIFNYN
-606 DESIASSSPDLQSMP
+606 KDTTDAEKNIHFEVP
-621 KGEYFKE
+621 KAECFKE
-628 SLETT
+628 QKKLETAFKT
-633 FRNIQDLKPNSS
+633 ITAVGSKAF
-645 QDDVNVNDDSYKG
+645 DDSNSLIKNGNDYPKYLKEFAIFINGNATDKG
-658 YLQKFKG
+658 NKIKNS
-665 FVDSYESN
+665 VDE
-673 NKKSYKE
+673 
-680 NSKTIGEKRKDF
+680 I
-692 KKLLDNVN
+692 N
-700 KIIDKNY
+700 KIINSKY
-707 AIVKKQLSP
+707 ALVKDQLSP
-716 MPSGGN
+716 LSTIQN
-722 IVQLNTIKNKLEE
+722 INIGLIELKEALENLYNELKKIKTKNNNLPDKLKDIIKNM
-735 LNDEIKKSKNGNVEG
+735 KS
-750 LKSIL
+750 
-755 SNIIG
+755 
-760 NIGKPSNLVEV
+760 PSKLVEV
-771 CGQKTAILENLKEM
+771 CGQSTAISENLKEM
-785 YKEARKHKATKPST
+785 YKEARKHKATNPSI
-799 KPEEKKDAT
+799 KPEEKKDAA
-808 TTAAAPPN
+808 TTAAAPP
-816 SATTAT
+816 SSTTTAT

>member
-60 EDETDVKTERKTV
+60 EDETDVKTERETV

-93 ISLNLPSD
+93 NSLNLPSD
-101 VLSTESDKASD
+101 VLLTESDKASD

-176 IDFGDKSESEDS
+176 IDFGDESESEDS
-188 EPKIRNNENESE
+188 EPEIRSNEDENESE
-200 SGSEFEDSEFEDS
+200 SGSEF
-213 EFDDS
+213 DDS
-218 ESYDIEFSDSESE
+218 ESDDIEFSDSGSE
-231 ESELNSADASSL
+231 ESELNSADASIL
-243 GWINSESSSSISSSI
+243 GWINSEPSSSISSSI
-258 DFDNLT
+258 DFDDLT
-264 NDDDISSTTSAESY
+264 NDNDISSTTSAESY
-278 DEVEDDSSEESDIN
+278 DEVEDNSSEESDIN

-306 TEDDYDYSDV
+306 TENDYDYSDV

-324 NNLQNVSKED
+324 NNPQDVSKED

-346 KGEEPEF
+346 KGEEPKF

-358 SVINEDYADEL
+358 SIINEDYADEL
-369 REEARRIANLKG
+369 RERARRIANLGG

-414 IKDLVRN
+414 IKELVRN
-421 FNSIKTIQRGL
+421 FNSIKTIQRGF

-439 DVVATNIDEIKKNAN
+439 DVVATNINEIKKNAN
-454 EVSKARAAEISMQKT
+454 EVSKARAVEISMQKT

-680 NSKTIGEKRKDF
+680 NSKTIEEKRKDF

>member
-60 EDETDVKTERKTV
+60 EDETDVKTERETV

-101 VLSTESDKASD
+101 VLSTESDEASD

-132 SVSNLK
+132 SVSNLE
-138 NDKTEKENNETIA
+138 NAKTEKENNETIA

-176 IDFGDKSESEDS
+176 IDFGDESESEDS
-188 EPKIRNNENESE
+188 EPEIRSNEDENESE
-200 SGSEFEDSEFEDS
+200 SGSEFDN
-213 EFDDS
+213 S

-231 ESELNSADASSL
+231 ESEP
-243 GWINSESSSSISSSI
+243 SSSISSSI
-258 DFDNLT
+258 DFDDLT
-264 NDDDISSTTSAESY
+264 NDNDISSTTSAESY
-278 DEVEDDSSEESDIN
+278 DEVEDDFSEESDIN

-369 REEARRIANLKG
+369 RERARRIANLKG
-381 PYGMATEEGIDK
+381 PYGMATEEGIDQ
-393 LSNLLDDVLDYS
+393 LSDLLNDVLDYS

-414 IKDLVRN
+414 IKELVRN
-421 FNSIKTIQRGL
+421 FNSIKTIQRGF

-439 DVVATNIDEIKKNAN
+439 DVVATNINEIKKNAN

-515 DKDTQETAKD
+515 DKDAQETAKN

-599 TILYYSN
+599 TILNYN
-606 DESIASSSPDLQSMP
+606 GKAGKGSSSIRIPTEECFNSD
-621 KGEYFKE
+621 GN
-628 SLETT
+628 LETT
-633 FRNIQDLKPNSS
+633 FGSIIGSTNISSFTKDTLNPEQYGYSTYLADLKN
-645 QDDVNVNDDSYKG
+645 
-658 YLQKFKG
+658 
-665 FVDSYESN
+665 FVDSYNGKDKKGEIN
-673 NKKSYKE
+673 NKLKDLLSE
-680 NSKTIGEKRKDF
+680 ANKTINENYIKVKQ
-692 KKLLDNVN
+692 KLSISPIAENINIKLLDVRTALRKLLEEINRKDN
-700 KIIDKNY
+700 RNEDLSAKLKNIIDN
-707 AIVKKQLSP
+707 
-716 MPSGGN
+716 MGNPS
-722 IVQLNTIKNKLEE
+722 K
-735 LNDEIKKSKNGNVEG
+735 
-750 LKSIL
+750 
-755 SNIIG
+755 
-760 NIGKPSNLVEV
+760 LVEV

-785 YKEARKHKATKPST
+785 YKEARKHKATNPSI
-799 KPEEKKDAT
+799 KPEEKKDAA
-808 TTAAAPPN
+808 TTAATPPS

>member
-46 KNIYIHNLFMDEEF
+46 KNIYIHNLFMDKEF
-60 EDETDVKTERKTV
+60 EDETDVKTERETI

-93 ISLNLPSD
+93 ISSSLLSD
-101 VLSTESDKASD
+101 VLSTESDEASD

-176 IDFGDKSESEDS
+176 IDFGDESESEDS
-188 EPKIRNNENESE
+188 EPEIRSNEDENESE
-200 SGSEFEDSEFEDS
+200 SGS

-324 NNLQNVSKED
+324 NNLQDVPKED

-346 KGEEPEF
+346 KGEEPKF

-358 SVINEDYADEL
+358 SIINEDYADEL
-369 REEARRIANLKG
+369 RERARRIANLGG
-381 PYGMATEEGIDK
+381 PYGMATEKGIDQ

-414 IKDLVRN
+414 IKELVRN
-421 FNSIKTIQRGL
+421 FNSIKTIQRGF

-439 DVVATNIDEIKKNAN
+439 DVVATNINEIKKNAN

-515 DKDTQETAKD
+515 DKDAQETAKD

-599 TILYYSN
+599 TILNYN
-606 DESIASSSPDLQSMP
+606 GKAGKGSSSIRIPTEECFNSD
-621 KGEYFKE
+621 GN
-628 SLETT
+628 LETT
-633 FRNIQDLKPNSS
+633 FGSIIESTNISSFTKDTLNPEQYGYSTYLADLK
-645 QDDVNVNDDSYKG
+645 K
-658 YLQKFKG
+658 
-665 FVDSYESN
+665 FVDSYNGKDKKGEIN
-673 NKKSYKE
+673 NKLKDLLSE
-680 NSKTIGEKRKDF
+680 ANKTINENYIKVKQ
-692 KKLLDNVN
+692 KLSLSPIAENINIKLLDVRTALRKLLEEINRKDN
-700 KIIDKNY
+700 RNED
-707 AIVKKQLSP
+707 LSAKLKD
-716 MPSGGN
+716 
-722 IVQLNTIKNKLEE
+722 IIKNM
-735 LNDEIKKSKNGNVEG
+735 NS
-750 LKSIL
+750 
-755 SNIIG
+755 
-760 NIGKPSNLVEV
+760 PSNLVEV

>member
-1 MATKLLSIEKAMK
+1 
-14 SDEVSLKNESIFDN
+14 
-28 ENVASLK
+28 
-35 EMLYSIPNSIN
+35 MLYSIPNSIN

-60 EDETDVKTERKTV
+60 EDETDVKTERETV

-93 ISLNLPSD
+93 ISSSLLSD

-200 SGSEFEDSEFEDS
+200 SGSEFEDSEF
-213 EFDDS
+213 DDS

-231 ESELNSADASSL
+231 ESESNSADASSL

-258 DFDNLT
+258 DFDDLT
-264 NDDDISSTTSAESY
+264 NDNDISSTTSAESY
-278 DEVEDDSSEESDIN
+278 DEVEDNSSEESDIN

-306 TEDDYDYSDV
+306 TENDYDYSDV

-324 NNLQNVSKED
+324 NNPQDVSKED

-346 KGEEPEF
+346 KGEEPKF

-358 SVINEDYADEL
+358 SIINEDYADEL
-369 REEARRIANLKG
+369 RERARRIANLGG

-414 IKDLVRN
+414 IKELVRN

-501 SQNKNSDKDANENS
+501 SQNKNSDKD
-515 DKDTQETAKD
+515 TQETAKD
-525 EVFQNVG
+525 EVFKNVG

-606 DESIASSSPDLQSMP
+606 DESIAPSSPDLQSMP

-680 NSKTIGEKRKDF
+680 NSKTIEEKRKDF

-722 IVQLNTIKNKLEE
+722 IVQLSTIQNKLKE

-755 SNIIG
+755 SSIIINIR
-760 NIGKPSNLVEV
+760 KPSSIVKI
-771 CGQKTAILENLKEM
+771 CGQEDELEKLEKM
-785 YKEARKHKATKPST
+785 YKEARKHKATNSST
-799 KPEEKKDAT
+799 KPEEKKDAA
-808 TTAAAPPN
+808 TTAAAPP
-816 SATTAT
+816 SSTTTAT

>member
-14 SDEVSLKNESIFDN
+14 SDEVSLKNESIVDN

-60 EDETDVKTERKTV
+60 EDETDVKTERETV

-93 ISLNLPSD
+93 ISSSLLSD

-132 SVSNLK
+132 SVSNLE
-138 NDKTEKENNETIA
+138 NAKTEKENNETIA

-200 SGSEFEDSEFEDS
+200 SGSEFEDN

-231 ESELNSADASSL
+231 ESESNSDDASIL
-243 GWINSESSSSISSSI
+243 GWINSEPSSSISSSI

-278 DEVEDDSSEESDIN
+278 DEVEDDFSEESDIN

-324 NNLQNVSKED
+324 NNLQDVPKED

-353 EWKDQ
+353 QWKDQ

-369 REEARRIANLKG
+369 RERARRIANLGG
-381 PYGMATEEGIDK
+381 PYGMATEEGIDQ

-421 FNSIKTIQRGL
+421 FNSIKTIQRGF

-439 DVVATNIDEIKKNAN
+439 DVVATNINEIKKNAN

-501 SQNKNSDKDANENS
+501 SQNKNSDKDA
-515 DKDTQETAKD
+515 QETAK
-525 EVFQNVG
+525 NVG

-599 TILYYSN
+599 TILNYN
-606 DESIASSSPDLQSMP
+606 GKAGKGSSSIRIPTEECFNSD
-621 KGEYFKE
+621 GN
-628 SLETT
+628 LETT
-633 FRNIQDLKPNSS
+633 FGSIIGSTNISSFTKDTLNPEQYGYSTYLADLKN
-645 QDDVNVNDDSYKG
+645 
-658 YLQKFKG
+658 
-665 FVDSYESN
+665 FVDSYNGKDKKGEIN
-673 NKKSYKE
+673 NKLKDLLSE
-680 NSKTIGEKRKDF
+680 ANKTINENYIKVKQ
-692 KKLLDNVN
+692 KLSISPIAENINIKLLDVRTALRKLLEEINRKDN
-700 KIIDKNY
+700 RNEDLSAKLKNIIDN
-707 AIVKKQLSP
+707 
-716 MPSGGN
+716 MGNPS
-722 IVQLNTIKNKLEE
+722 K
-735 LNDEIKKSKNGNVEG
+735 
-750 LKSIL
+750 
-755 SNIIG
+755 
-760 NIGKPSNLVEV
+760 LVEV

-785 YKEARKHKATKPST
+785 YKEARKHKATNPST
-799 KPEEKKDAT
+799 KPEEKKDAA
-808 TTAAAPPN
+808 TTAATPSN

>member
-60 EDETDVKTERKTV
+60 EDETDVKTERETV

-101 VLSTESDKASD
+101 VLSTESDEASD

-132 SVSNLK
+132 SVFNLE
-138 NDKTEKENNETIA
+138 NAKTEKENNETIA

-176 IDFGDKSESEDS
+176 IDFGDESESEDS
-188 EPKIRNNENESE
+188 EPEIRSNEDENESE
-200 SGSEFEDSEFEDS
+200 SGS

-231 ESELNSADASSL
+231 ESEP
-243 GWINSESSSSISSSI
+243 SSSISSSI
-258 DFDNLT
+258 DFDDLT
-264 NDDDISSTTSAESY
+264 NDNDISSTTSAESY
-278 DEVEDDSSEESDIN
+278 DEVEDNSSEESDIN

-324 NNLQNVSKED
+324 NNLQDVPKED
-334 KEGKKEKPDKNQ
+334 KEGKKEEPDKNQ
-346 KGEEPEF
+346 KGEEPKF
-353 EWKDQ
+353 QWKDQ
-358 SVINEDYADEL
+358 SIINEDYADEL
-369 REEARRIANLKG
+369 RERARRIANLGG
-381 PYGMATEEGIDK
+381 PYGMATEKGIDQ

-414 IKDLVRN
+414 IKELVRN
-421 FNSIKTIQRGL
+421 FNSIKTIQRGF

-439 DVVATNIDEIKKNAN
+439 DVVATNINEIKKNAN

-515 DKDTQETAKD
+515 DKDAQETAKD

-578 DDKSSLKVDPIS
+578 DDKSSLKVNPIS

-599 TILYYSN
+599 TILNYN
-606 DESIASSSPDLQSMP
+606 GKAGKGSSSIRIPTEECFNSD
-621 KGEYFKE
+621 GN
-628 SLETT
+628 LETT
-633 FRNIQDLKPNSS
+633 FGSIIESTNISSFTKDTLNPEQYGYSTYLADLKN
-645 QDDVNVNDDSYKG
+645 
-658 YLQKFKG
+658 
-665 FVDSYESN
+665 FVDSYNGKDKKGEIN
-673 NKKSYKE
+673 NKLKDLLSE
-680 NSKTIGEKRKDF
+680 ANKTINENYIKVKQ
-692 KKLLDNVN
+692 KLSLSPIAENINIKLLDVRTALRKLLEEINRKDN
-700 KIIDKNY
+700 RNED
-707 AIVKKQLSP
+707 LSAKLKD
-716 MPSGGN
+716 
-722 IVQLNTIKNKLEE
+722 IIKNM
-735 LNDEIKKSKNGNVEG
+735 NS
-750 LKSIL
+750 
-755 SNIIG
+755 
-760 NIGKPSNLVEV
+760 PSNLVEV

>member
-60 EDETDVKTERKTV
+60 EDETDVKTERETV

-93 ISLNLPSD
+93 ISSSLLSD

-132 SVSNLK
+132 SVSNLE
-138 NDKTEKENNETIA
+138 NAKTEKENNETIA

-188 EPKIRNNENESE
+188 KPKIRNNENESE
-200 SGSEFEDSEFEDS
+200 SGSEFEDS

-231 ESELNSADASSL
+231 ESESNSADASSL

-258 DFDNLT
+258 DFDDLT
-264 NDDDISSTTSAESY
+264 NDNDISSTTSAESY
-278 DEVEDDSSEESDIN
+278 DEVEDNSSEESDIN

-306 TEDDYDYSDV
+306 TENDYDYSDV

-324 NNLQNVSKED
+324 NNPQDVSKED

-346 KGEEPEF
+346 KGEEPKF

-358 SVINEDYADEL
+358 SIINEDYADEL
-369 REEARRIANLKG
+369 RERARRIANLGG

-414 IKDLVRN
+414 IKELVRN
-421 FNSIKTIQRGL
+421 FNSIKTIQRGF

-599 TILYYSN
+599 TILNYNADSESN
-606 DESIASSSPDLQSMP
+606 NKPSNFKVPTEELFPRDGNLKNTFESIIESANIDSFEKDELNP
-621 KGEYFKE
+621 KQQDYSTYLIDFK
-628 SLETT
+628 T
-633 FRNIQDLKPNSS
+633 
-645 QDDVNVNDDSYKG
+645 
-658 YLQKFKG
+658 
-665 FVDSYESN
+665 FVDSYNEKDKKGEIN
-673 NKKSYKE
+673 NKLKDLL
-680 NSKTIGEKRKDF
+680 SKTNDKINESYHKVKQKLSKNPAYENINIELNNV
-692 KKLLDNVN
+692 KKALENLLD
-700 KIIDKNY
+700 K
-707 AIVKKQLSP
+707 
-716 MPSGGN
+716 
-722 IVQLNTIKNKLEE
+722 IKNNKNKNLANK
-735 LNDEIKKSKNGNVEG
+735 LNDIIKNMDNPSK
-750 LKSIL
+750 
-755 SNIIG
+755 
-760 NIGKPSNLVEV
+760 LVKV

>member
-93 ISLNLPSD
+93 ISSSLLSD
-101 VLSTESDKASD
+101 VLSTESDEASD

-132 SVSNLK
+132 SVFNLK
-138 NDKTEKENNETIA
+138 NAKTEKENNETIA

-176 IDFGDKSESEDS
+176 IDFGDESESEDS
-188 EPKIRNNENESE
+188 EPEIRSNEDENESE
-200 SGSEFEDSEFEDS
+200 SGS

-231 ESELNSADASSL
+231 ESEP
-243 GWINSESSSSISSSI
+243 SSSISSSI
-258 DFDNLT
+258 DFDDLT
-264 NDDDISSTTSAESY
+264 NDNDISSTTSAESY
-278 DEVEDDSSEESDIN
+278 DEVEDNSSEESDIN

-306 TEDDYDYSDV
+306 TENDYDYSDV

-324 NNLQNVSKED
+324 NNLQDVPKED

-353 EWKDQ
+353 QWKDQ
-358 SVINEDYADEL
+358 SIINEDYADEL
-369 REEARRIANLKG
+369 REKARRIASLDG

-414 IKDLVRN
+414 IKELVRN

-439 DVVATNIDEIKKNAN
+439 DVVATNINEIKKNAN

-515 DKDTQETAKD
+515 DKDANENSDKDAQETAKD

-599 TILYYSN
+599 TILNYN
-606 DESIASSSPDLQSMP
+606 GKAGKGSSSIRIPTEECFNSD
-621 KGEYFKE
+621 GN
-628 SLETT
+628 LETT
-633 FRNIQDLKPNSS
+633 FGSIIESTNISSFTKDTLNPEQYGYSTYLADLK
-645 QDDVNVNDDSYKG
+645 K
-658 YLQKFKG
+658 
-665 FVDSYESN
+665 FVDSYNGKDKKGEIN
-673 NKKSYKE
+673 NKLKDLLSE
-680 NSKTIGEKRKDF
+680 ANKTINENYIKVKQ
-692 KKLLDNVN
+692 KLSLSPIAENINIKLLDVRTALRKLLEEINRKDN
-700 KIIDKNY
+700 RNED
-707 AIVKKQLSP
+707 LSAKLKD
-716 MPSGGN
+716 
-722 IVQLNTIKNKLEE
+722 IIKNM
-735 LNDEIKKSKNGNVEG
+735 NS
-750 LKSIL
+750 
-755 SNIIG
+755 
-760 NIGKPSNLVEV
+760 PSNLVEV

>member
-60 EDETDVKTERKTV
+60 EDETDVKTERETV

-93 ISLNLPSD
+93 ISSSLLSD
-101 VLSTESDKASD
+101 VLSTESDEASD

-132 SVSNLK
+132 SVSNLE
-138 NDKTEKENNETIA
+138 NAKTEKENNETIA

-176 IDFGDKSESEDS
+176 IDFGDESESEDS
-188 EPKIRNNENESE
+188 EPEIRSNEDENESE
-200 SGSEFEDSEFEDS
+200 SGS

-231 ESELNSADASSL
+231 ESEP
-243 GWINSESSSSISSSI
+243 SSSISSSI
-258 DFDNLT
+258 DFDDLT
-264 NDDDISSTTSAESY
+264 NDNDISSTTSAESY

-324 NNLQNVSKED
+324 NNPQDVSKED

-346 KGEEPEF
+346 KGEEPKF

-358 SVINEDYADEL
+358 SIINEDYADEL
-369 REEARRIANLKG
+369 REKARRIASLDG

-414 IKDLVRN
+414 IKELVRN

-454 EVSKARAAEISMQKT
+454 EVSKARAVEISMQKT

-606 DESIASSSPDLQSMP
+606 DESIAPSSPDLQSMP

-680 NSKTIGEKRKDF
+680 NSKTIEEKRKDF

-722 IVQLNTIKNKLEE
+722 IVQLSTIQNKLKE

-755 SNIIG
+755 SSIIINIR
-760 NIGKPSNLVEV
+760 KPSSIVKI
-771 CGQKTAILENLKEM
+771 CGQEDELEKLEKM
-785 YKEARKHKATKPST
+785 YKEARKHKATNSST
-799 KPEEKKDAT
+799 KPEEKKDAA
-808 TTAAAPPN
+808 TTAAAPP
-816 SATTAT
+816 SSTTTAT

>member
-14 SDEVSLKNESIFDN
+14 SDEVSLKNESIVDN

-46 KNIYIHNLFMDEEF
+46 KNIYIHNLFLDEEF

-93 ISLNLPSD
+93 ISSSLLSD
-101 VLSTESDKASD
+101 VLSTESDEASD

-132 SVSNLK
+132 SVSNLE
-138 NDKTEKENNETIA
+138 NAKTEKENNETIA

-200 SGSEFEDSEFEDS
+200 SGSEFEDSEF
-213 EFDDS
+213 DDS
-218 ESYDIEFSDSESE
+218 ESDDIEFSDSESE
-231 ESELNSADASSL
+231 ESELNSDDASSL

-258 DFDNLT
+258 DFDDLT

-278 DEVEDDSSEESDIN
+278 DEVEDNSSEESDIN

-306 TEDDYDYSDV
+306 TENDYDYSDV

-324 NNLQNVSKED
+324 NNLQDVPKED
-334 KEGKKEKPDKNQ
+334 KENKEGKKEEPDKNQ

-414 IKDLVRN
+414 IKELVRN
-421 FNSIKTIQRGL
+421 FNSIKTIQRGF

-439 DVVATNIDEIKKNAN
+439 DVVATNINEIKKNAN
-454 EVSKARAAEISMQKT
+454 EVSKARAVEISMQKT

-722 IVQLNTIKNKLEE
+722 IVQLSTIQNKLKE

-755 SNIIG
+755 SSIIINIR
-760 NIGKPSNLVEV
+760 KPSSIVKI
-771 CGQKTAILENLKEM
+771 CGQEDELEKLEKM
-785 YKEARKHKATKPST
+785 YKEARKHKATNSST
-799 KPEEKKDAT
+799 KPEEKKDAA
-808 TTAAAPPN
+808 TTAAAPP
-816 SATTAT
+816 SSTTTAT

>member
-60 EDETDVKTERKTV
+60 EDETDVKTERETV

-93 ISLNLPSD
+93 ISSSLLSD
-101 VLSTESDKASD
+101 VLSTESDEASD

-117 GSSSSSESSIETDDN
+117 GSSSSSESSIKTDDN

-138 NDKTEKENNETIA
+138 NDKTEKESNETIA
-151 KEESKKEK
+151 KEESKKEET
-159 NASKPEETYPPM
+159 ASRITQPRIINYPPN
-171 TQPVI
+171 
-176 IDFGDKSESEDS
+176 KSESKDS
-188 EPKIRNNENESE
+188 EPEIRNNEDEDESE
-200 SGSEFEDSEFEDS
+200 SGSEFDDSEFEDS

-231 ESELNSADASSL
+231 ESESNSADASSL

-278 DEVEDDSSEESDIN
+278 DEVEDDFSEESDIN

-414 IKDLVRN
+414 IKELVRN
-421 FNSIKTIQRGL
+421 FNSIKTIQRGF

-439 DVVATNIDEIKKNAN
+439 DVVATNINEIKKNAN

-501 SQNKNSDKDANENS
+501 SQNKNSDE
-515 DKDTQETAKD
+515 DTQETAK
-525 EVFQNVG
+525 NVG

-599 TILYYSN
+599 TILNYN
-606 DESIASSSPDLQSMP
+606 GKAGKGSSSIRIPTEECFNSD
-621 KGEYFKE
+621 GN
-628 SLETT
+628 LETT
-633 FRNIQDLKPNSS
+633 FGSIIESTNISSFTKDTLNPEQYGYSTYLADLKN
-645 QDDVNVNDDSYKG
+645 
-658 YLQKFKG
+658 
-665 FVDSYESN
+665 FVDSYNGKDKKGEIN
-673 NKKSYKE
+673 NKLKDLLSE
-680 NSKTIGEKRKDF
+680 ANKTINENYIKVKQ
-692 KKLLDNVN
+692 KLSLSPIAENINIKLLDVRTALRKLLEEINRKDN
-700 KIIDKNY
+700 RNEDLSAKLKNIIDN
-707 AIVKKQLSP
+707 
-716 MPSGGN
+716 MGNPS
-722 IVQLNTIKNKLEE
+722 K
-735 LNDEIKKSKNGNVEG
+735 
-750 LKSIL
+750 
-755 SNIIG
+755 
-760 NIGKPSNLVEV
+760 LVEV

-785 YKEARKHKATKPST
+785 YKEARKHKATNPST

-808 TTAAAPPN
+808 TTAVAPPN

>member
-14 SDEVSLKNESIFDN
+14 SDEVSLKNESIVDN

-60 EDETDVKTERKTV
+60 EDETDVKTERETV

-93 ISLNLPSD
+93 ISSSLLSD

-132 SVSNLK
+132 SVSNLE
-138 NDKTEKENNETIA
+138 NAKTEKENNETIA

-176 IDFGDKSESEDS
+176 IDFGDESESEDS
-188 EPKIRNNENESE
+188 EPEIRSNEDENESE
-200 SGSEFEDSEFEDS
+200 SGS

-231 ESELNSADASSL
+231 ESEP
-243 GWINSESSSSISSSI
+243 SSSISSSI
-258 DFDNLT
+258 DFDDLT
-264 NDDDISSTTSAESY
+264 NDNDISSTTSAESY
-278 DEVEDDSSEESDIN
+278 DEVEDNSSEESDIN

-324 NNLQNVSKED
+324 NNLQDVPKED

-358 SVINEDYADEL
+358 SIINEDYADEL
-369 REEARRIANLKG
+369 RERARRIANLGG
-381 PYGMATEEGIDK
+381 PYGMATEEGIDQ

-414 IKDLVRN
+414 IKELVRN

-439 DVVATNIDEIKKNAN
+439 DVVATNINEIKKNAN
-454 EVSKARAAEISMQKT
+454 EVSKARAVEISMQKT

-599 TILYYSN
+599 TILNYN
-606 DESIASSSPDLQSMP
+606 GKAGKGSSSIRIPTEECFNSD
-621 KGEYFKE
+621 GN
-628 SLETT
+628 LETT
-633 FRNIQDLKPNSS
+633 FGSIIESTNISSFTKDTLNPEQYGYSTYLADLK
-645 QDDVNVNDDSYKG
+645 K
-658 YLQKFKG
+658 
-665 FVDSYESN
+665 FVDSYNGKDKKGEIN
-673 NKKSYKE
+673 NKLKDLLSE
-680 NSKTIGEKRKDF
+680 ANKTINENYIKVKQ
-692 KKLLDNVN
+692 KLSLSPIAENINIKLLDVRTALRKLLEEINRKDN
-700 KIIDKNY
+700 RNED
-707 AIVKKQLSP
+707 LSAKLKD
-716 MPSGGN
+716 
-722 IVQLNTIKNKLEE
+722 IIKNM
-735 LNDEIKKSKNGNVEG
+735 NS
-750 LKSIL
+750 
-755 SNIIG
+755 
-760 NIGKPSNLVEV
+760 PSNLVEV

>member
-60 EDETDVKTERKTV
+60 EDETDVKTERETV

-93 ISLNLPSD
+93 ISSSLLSD

-132 SVSNLK
+132 SVSNLE
-138 NDKTEKENNETIA
+138 NAKTEKENNETIA

-176 IDFGDKSESEDS
+176 IDFGDESESEDS
-188 EPKIRNNENESE
+188 EPEIRSNEDENESE
-200 SGSEFEDSEFEDS
+200 SGSEFDN
-213 EFDDS
+213 S

-231 ESELNSADASSL
+231 ESEP
-243 GWINSESSSSISSSI
+243 SSSISSSI
-258 DFDNLT
+258 DFDDLT

-324 NNLQNVSKED
+324 NNPQDVPKED
-334 KEGKKEKPDKNQ
+334 KEGKKEEPDKNQ

-353 EWKDQ
+353 QWKDQ
-358 SVINEDYADEL
+358 SIINEDYADEL
-369 REEARRIANLKG
+369 RERARRIANLGG

-421 FNSIKTIQRGL
+421 FNSIKTIQRGF

-501 SQNKNSDKDANENS
+501 SQNKNSDKD
-515 DKDTQETAKD
+515 TQETAK
-525 EVFQNVG
+525 NVG

-599 TILYYSN
+599 TILNYN
-606 DESIASSSPDLQSMP
+606 KDTTDAKKNI
-621 KGEYFKE
+621 YFEVPEEECFKDQKK
-628 SLETT
+628 LETAFKT
-633 FRNIQDLKPNSS
+633 ITAVGSNAF
-645 QDDVNVNDDSYKG
+645 DDSNSLIESGNYPNYLKKFAIFINGNATDKG
-658 YLQKFKG
+658 NKIKNS
-665 FVDSYESN
+665 VD
-673 NKKSYKE
+673 K
-680 NSKTIGEKRKDF
+680 I
-692 KKLLDNVN
+692 N
-700 KIIDKNY
+700 KIINSKYDLVKN
-707 AIVKKQLSP
+707 QLSP
-716 MPSGGN
+716 LSTMQN
-722 IVQLNTIKNKLEE
+722 INIGLIELKEALKNLYDELKKINTNNLPDKLKDIIKNM
-735 LNDEIKKSKNGNVEG
+735 NS
-750 LKSIL
+750 
-755 SNIIG
+755 
-760 NIGKPSNLVEV
+760 PSELVEV
-771 CGQKTAILENLKEM
+771 CGQSKDTLESFKKM
-785 YKEARKHKATKPST
+785 YKEARKHKATNPSI

>member
-60 EDETDVKTERKTV
+60 EDETDVKTERETV

-101 VLSTESDKASD
+101 VLSTESDEASD

-132 SVSNLK
+132 SVSNLE
-138 NDKTEKENNETIA
+138 NAKTEKESNETIA
-151 KEESKKEK
+151 KEEGKKEE
-159 NASKPEETYPPM
+159 NASKPEETASRITQPRIINYPPN
-171 TQPVI
+171 
-176 IDFGDKSESEDS
+176 KSESKDS
-188 EPKIRNNENESE
+188 KPEIRNNEDENESE
-200 SGSEFEDSEFEDS
+200 SGSEFDN
-213 EFDDS
+213 S

-231 ESELNSADASSL
+231 ESEP
-243 GWINSESSSSISSSI
+243 SSSISSSI
-258 DFDNLT
+258 DFDDLT
-264 NDDDISSTTSAESY
+264 NDNDISSTTSAESY
-278 DEVEDDSSEESDIN
+278 DEVEDDFSEESDIN

-381 PYGMATEEGIDK
+381 PYGMATEEGIDQ
-393 LSNLLDDVLDYS
+393 LSDLLNDVLDYS

-414 IKDLVRN
+414 IKELVRN
-421 FNSIKTIQRGL
+421 FNSIKTIQRGF

-439 DVVATNIDEIKKNAN
+439 DVVATNINEIKKNAN

-515 DKDTQETAKD
+515 DKDAQETAKN

-599 TILYYSN
+599 TILNYN
-606 DESIASSSPDLQSMP
+606 GKAGKGSSSIRIPTEECFNSD
-621 KGEYFKE
+621 GN
-628 SLETT
+628 LETT
-633 FRNIQDLKPNSS
+633 FGSIIGSTNISSFTKDTLNPEQYGYSTYLADLKN
-645 QDDVNVNDDSYKG
+645 
-658 YLQKFKG
+658 
-665 FVDSYESN
+665 FVDSYNGKDKKGEIN
-673 NKKSYKE
+673 NKLKDLLSE
-680 NSKTIGEKRKDF
+680 ANKTINENYIKVKQ
-692 KKLLDNVN
+692 KLSISPIAENINIKLLDVRTALRKLLEEINRKDN
-700 KIIDKNY
+700 RNEDLSAKLKNIIDN
-707 AIVKKQLSP
+707 
-716 MPSGGN
+716 MGNPS
-722 IVQLNTIKNKLEE
+722 K
-735 LNDEIKKSKNGNVEG
+735 
-750 LKSIL
+750 
-755 SNIIG
+755 
-760 NIGKPSNLVEV
+760 LVEV

-785 YKEARKHKATKPST
+785 YKEARKHKATNPSI
-799 KPEEKKDAT
+799 KPEEKKDAA
-808 TTAAAPPN
+808 TTAATPPS